1 MVSSHVKTKL
11 ILWRCVD
18 ALIREK
24 IEVPSYFRLTE
35 LILSATN
42 RRKQDLATA
51 IERTLSQDTR
61 TLLDALLVQQA
72 PIDGTVPGK
81 TTAYKLTLMKKLSQS
96 TRPSKVKE
104 RVTDLNLVEDLYR
117 RLGPVLEAL
126 ALNPEGIAYHAI

>member
-1 MVSSHVKTKL
+1 MRHFLIEEIDRMVSSQLKPKL

-24 IEVPSYFRLTE
+24 IEVPSYFRLSE

-61 TLLDALLVQQA
+61 RL
-72 PIDGTVPGK
+72 
-81 TTAYKLTLMKKLSQS
+81 
-96 TRPSKVKE
+96 PS
-104 RVTDLNLVEDLYR
+104 
-117 RLGPVLEAL
+117 G
-126 ALNPEGIAYHAI
+126 